1 MNYQEFI
8 LEVNKH
14 REQKLMYQ
22 YGERNKP
29 ENYLPKDPVKDAK
42 KVKVA
47 QGETLKQGNTYLAQ
61 IVPMKT
67 TVLGPDLQSLPHIDT
82 RGPGE
87 KLRSVMRQKNYMDAT
102 GRKPPKIP

>member
-1 MNYQEFI
+1 MNYSEFI
-8 LEVNKH
+8 TEVNKH
-14 REQKLMYQ
+14 RDSKLMYQ

-47 QGETLKQGNTYLAQ
+47 QL
-61 IVPMKT
+61 VPMKS

-87 KLRSVMRQKNYMDAT
+87 KLGSVMRQKAYMDDT
-102 GRKPPKIP
+102 GRRPPKIP

>member
-14 REQKLMYQ
+14 RDSKLMYQ

-42 KVKVA
+42 K
-47 QGETLKQGNTYLAQ
+47 LKTAQ
-61 IVPMKT
+61 IAPMKT

-102 GRKPPKIP
+102 GRTPPKIP

>member
-8 LEVNKH
+8 AEVNKH
-14 REQKLMYQ
+14 RDSKLMYQ

-47 QGETLKQGNTYLAQ
+47 QIA
-61 IVPMKT
+61 PMKT
-67 TVLGPDLQSLPHIDT
+67 TVLGPDLKSLPHIDC
-82 RGPGE
+82 RGPGQ
-87 KLRSVMRQKNYMDAT
+87 KLCSVMNHARYSRET
-102 GRKPPKIP
+102 GRTPPKIP

>member
-8 LEVNKH
+8 TEVNKH
-14 REQKLMYQ
+14 RDSKLMYQ

-47 QGETLKQGNTYLAQ
+47 QIA
-61 IVPMKT
+61 PMKT
-67 TVLGPDLQSLPHIDT
+67 TVLGPDLKSLPHIDC
-82 RGPGE
+82 RGPGQ
-87 KLRSVMRQKNYMDAT
+87 KLCSVMNQARYSRET
-102 GRKPPKIP
+102 GRTPPKIP

>member
-29 ENYLPKDPVKDAK
+29 ENYLPKDPVKDALKNK
-42 KVKVA
+42 KVV
-47 QGETLKQGNTYLAQ
+47 Q

-67 TVLGPDLQSLPHIDT
+67 TVLGPDLQSLPHIDI